1 MSEASPPIVTRSVL
15 RQPPLLD
22 PEFSHLYPFA
32 VGSKLTGS
40 GFRRLDSLGR
50 STLMMHHLDE
60 GAGDPVVMLHGN
72 PTWSFYY
79 RNLVLALR
87 DSHRCVV
94 PDHIGCGLSDK
105 PPASVYDYSL
115 RSRVDDLEAL
125 LDHLGL
131 RENLTLVLHDWG
143 GMIGMAFAAR
153 HPERIKRIVASN
165 TGAFPLPKAKRFP
178 WSLRLGRNTRLG
190 AWLILKRNA
199 FCRAAASW
207 CVTRRKL
214 PADVRRMYL
223 MPYDTPEHR
232 VAVLKF
238 VQTIPL
244 SPADPGYDIVSDTAA
259 SLAKFRGVPTLLLWG
274 LHDFVFDRQFLAEW
288 QRQFPHA
295 ESHTWP
301 DCGHYLLED
310 AGEEVIMR
318 VREFLTRH
326 PIR

>member
-1 MSEASPPIVTRSVL
+1 MNAIEPATTPTALP
-15 RQPPLLD
+15 D
-22 PEFSHLYPFA
+22 YPFTPHA
-32 VGSKLTGS
+32 FTRGSL
-40 GFRRLDSLGR
+40 RLSY
-50 STLMMHHLDE
+50 LDE

-79 RNLVLALR
+79 RNLVLAVR
-87 DSHRCVV
+87 DSYRCVV
-94 PDHIGCGLSDK
+94 PDHVGCGLSDK
-105 PPASVYDYSL
+105 PPESAYDYSL
-115 RSRVDDLEAL
+115 KSRVDDLEAL

-153 HPERIKRIVASN
+153 HPERIKRIIASN
-165 TGAFPLPKAKRFP
+165 TGAFPLPRSKRFP
-178 WSLRLGRNTRLG
+178 WSLRLGRSTRLG
-190 AWLILKRNA
+190 AWLILKRNV
-199 FCRAAASW
+199 FCRAAARW

-223 MPYDTPEHR
+223 KPYDTPEHR

-244 SPADPGYDIVSDTAA
+244 APSDPGFDIASDTAV

-274 LHDFVFDRQFLAEW
+274 LRDFVFDRHFLAEW
-288 QRQFPHA
+288 RRHFPHA
-295 ESHTWP
+295 EMHTWA

-318 VREFLTRH
+318 VREFLTKH
-326 PIR
+326 PIG